1 VARGKGGSCCT
12 IPGNSPPSATP
23 SRARTATNDAKLRT
37 KPKLIVRMPHTAVS
51 NGSHMRGD
59 IFLRTRLLG
68 SSLGSQLRSRC
79 MEQYGECSPRNVGC
93 IEDTQ
98 SDCKLMVIDA
108 NVFLETEDARIAD
121 ICAVDEG
128 AEEQEGENGED
139 AVGGLV
145 ETRSREGK
153 NTNRISSRLST
164 RRPSTCCSSTLPS
177 LTVALSSFS
186 SPILSLC
193 IASPSPVLDGKRSK
207 SPLNRAEPE

>member
-1 VARGKGGSCCT
+1 VVQGKGGSCCT

-37 KPKLIVRMPHTAVS
+37 NPKLIVRMPHTAVS

-68 SSLGSQLRSRC
+68 SSLDSQLRSRC
-79 MEQYGECSPRNVGC
+79 MEQCGECSPCNVGC

-108 NVFLETEDARIAD
+108 NVFLEAEDARIAD

-145 ETRSREGK
+145 ETRSREER
-153 NTNRISSRLST
+153 NTNRTSSRLST
-164 RRPSTCCSSTLPS
+164 RRPSTCCPSTLPS

-186 SPILSLC
+186 SLILSLC
-193 IASPSPVLDGKRSK
+193 IASPSPVLDSKRNK